1 MVYNVFSKLICILV
15 MAEGGYDPRDETT
28 DKDPLIPG
36 TGDDDDDDDLDLNIP
51 IVLDPE
57 EPDRTQPFEPGAAST
72 PAGGESIPMTERT
85 SLPQE
90 RGPRTEETSFT
101 TPPDSIPTVSEVDFI
116 DLEEKERILVKT
128 KRFIK
133 DKFPKVDFAKL
144 GPIGF
149 GKRAENR
156 FSFVKFGPKGGEV
169 RILNKDNSD
178 LLKSFVDSNKKALGE
193 SAEELA
199 VKKTQEERDLRLKLL
214 EEERQLKDKEQQTV
228 LEQKTAENL
237 RNLTRRIEQTQA
249 RREELE
255 TEHGSTLEQ
264 QKEIDRLKQLER
276 NLKTD
281 LQNERVELKQ
291 LQKRQDKTLKET
303 RQRVGKLKQEIYAAA
318 KERDE
323 LELGLNRTKPLNELD
338 ERYETLKRENEAD
351 RKVVDDGNATS
362 SDKQAATE
370 RIIEREEEMERLG
383 QQIQER
389 EQELPLRERVKN
401 IFKKYGWT
409 LQAVALAVGTVLSA
423 LALAATNGLKAG
435 TKAIGNGLKTIGQKL
450 GSLLPGLIGSIV
462 SYIFKAAGQVF
473 SFLAEHAWLLILAV
487 VAFFMERMLKRRRR

>member
-1 MVYNVFSKLICILV
+1 
-15 MAEGGYDPRDETT
+15 MAEGGYDPTTTT
-28 DKDPLIPG
+28 DKTPIIPD
-36 TGDDDDDDDLDLNIP
+36 TGDDGEDTGIDWDNTDLGQVP
-51 IVLDPE
+51 ID
-57 EPDRTQPFEPGAAST
+57 PDRTQPFEPEGTST
-72 PAGGESIPMTERT
+72 PAGGESIPMTTRT

-101 TPPDSIPTVSEVDFI
+101 TPPDSIPTLNVVDFI
-116 DLEEKERILVKT
+116 DEEEQERKNVRL
-128 KRFIK
+128 KRFIQ
-133 DKFPKVDFAKL
+133 DKFPKVDFHKL
-144 GPIGF
+144 GPIVF
-149 GKRAENR
+149 GKQPGNK
-156 FSFVKFGPKGGEV
+156 FNIVKIGSNGGEE
-169 RILNKDNSD
+169 RIIKTDNSD
-178 LLKSFVDSNKKALGE
+178 LLKSFVNKNKKALGE

-199 VKKTQEERDLRLKLL
+199 VKKTQEERDLRLRLL

-228 LEQKTAENL
+228 LEQKAAENV

-264 QKEIDRLKQLER
+264 QNEIDRLKQLER

-323 LELGLNRTKPLNELD
+323 LELGLNKTKPLNELD
-338 ERYETLKRENEAD
+338 ERYETLKRENETD
-351 RKVVDDGNATS
+351 RKIVDDDNATS
-362 SDKQAATE
+362 SDKQAAAE

-389 EQELPLRERVKN
+389 EEALPLRERVKN
-401 IFKKYGWT
+401 IFKKYG
-409 LQAVALAVGTVLSA
+409 
-423 LALAATNGLKAG
+423 
-435 TKAIGNGLKTIGQKL
+435 
-450 GSLLPGLIGSIV
+450 
-462 SYIFKAAGQVF
+462 
-473 SFLAEHAWLLILAV
+473 
-487 VAFFMERMLKRRRR
+487 